1 MAPFWRR
8 EKPLHEQLAER
19 GGMTVP
25 VEGSR
30 DVAPWNQS
38 GVHGV
43 PRPRRWDAVV
53 TAEADLPGEEVNFV
67 TLEAGTLIVE
77 EDVPDGALTP
87 LAEAVE
93 TQVNAP
99 YRAHA
104 TRRGERLWAVGASKI
119 QVAQIDDEIGGDTV
133 ELAVQADGDRTV
145 LVDGA
150 ETFGALPTF
159 EALAGGLPSYVIR
172 ADRIDGDLWEVKVIP
187 L

>member
-1 MAPFWRR
+1 LSPFWRR

-30 DVAPWNQS
+30 DVAPWNQA

-43 PRPRRWDAVV
+43 ARPRRWDAVV
-53 TAEADLPGEEVNFV
+53 TAESELPGDAVNFV
-67 TLEAGTLIVE
+67 ALADGTLIVE
-77 EDVPDGALTP
+77 EDVPDGALSP

-93 TQVNAP
+93 TQLNAP
-99 YRAHA
+99 YRAQA
-104 TRRGERLWAVGASKI
+104 TRRGEQLWAVGASKI
-119 QVAQIDDEIGGDTV
+119 QVARIEDEIGGDTV
-133 ELAVQADGDRTV
+133 ELAVLDDGERTV

-150 ETFGALPTF
+150 QIFGALPGL
-159 EALAGGLPSYVIR
+159 EGLAAGMRSYVIR
-172 ADRIDGDLWEVKVIP
+172 ADRIDGDLWEAKVIP